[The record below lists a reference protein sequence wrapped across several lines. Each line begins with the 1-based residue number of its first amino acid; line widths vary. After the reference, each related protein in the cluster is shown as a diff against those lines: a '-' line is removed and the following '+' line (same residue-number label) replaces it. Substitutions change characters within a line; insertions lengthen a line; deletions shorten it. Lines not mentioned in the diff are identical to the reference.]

1 LAVSRRVVVVGGG
14 LVGSS
19 AAYRVA
25 CQGAEAVL
33 VDRADAGQATAAG
46 AGIISPGGRF
56 EDGDPD
62 LLGLVRT
69 AVAWYPELLE
79 RLAEDGEV
87 RTGYE
92 VVGALHVATSEQEA
106 GRLEG
111 LLGDL
116 RRRRAEGFSHIG
128 EAAIVDPATA
138 RARFPAL
145 GPVRAAVHIP
155 GAARVDGRLLR
166 DALHRALRR
175 RGGTTLEGGARLLLA
190 RGGERAAGVHVGG
203 ETLAADA
210 VIVAGG
216 AWSAALADDLGVSLP
231 VAPQRGQIAHL
242 ELPGMATGEWPIVLG
257 FHSHYLLTFPANRVV
272 AGATR
277 EYGAGYDHRI
287 TAAGMHEVLGEA
299 LRLAPGLAAATVLE
313 MRIGFR
319 PASPDGKPVL
329 GPAPQIHN
337 LYFATGHGPY
347 GLQVGPWSGA
357 AVADLALGRQVGPDL
372 GPFTVARFAGGR
384 RLTSSPERRA
394 GSPPGPPR

>member
-1 LAVSRRVVVVGGG
+1 LAVSRRIVVVGGG

-25 CQGAEAVL
+25 CEGAEAVL
-33 VDRADAGQATAAG
+33 VDRGDEGQATAAG
-46 AGIISPGGRF
+46 AGIIAPGGRF
-56 EDGDPD
+56 EEGDAE
-62 LLGLVRT
+62 LLELVRT

-92 VVGALHVATSEQEA
+92 VVGALHVATTEQEA
-106 GRLEG
+106 VRLEG
-111 LLGDL
+111 LLAAL
-116 RRRRAEGFSHIG
+116 RRRREEGFSHIG
-128 EAAIVDPATA
+128 DAAIVDPPNA
-138 RARFPAL
+138 RSRFPVL

-166 DALHRALRR
+166 DALHRALRS
-175 RGGTTLEGGARLLLA
+175 RGGAILAGGARLLLA
-190 RGGERAAGVHVGG
+190 RDGKRAAGVHVGG
-203 ETLAADA
+203 QTLPADA

-242 ELPGMATGEWPIVLG
+242 ELPGMTTGDWPIVLG

-277 EYGAGYDHRI
+277 EYGAGYDHRV

-299 LRLAPGLAAATVLE
+299 LRLAPGLAAATVAE
-313 MRIGFR
+313 VRVGFR

-329 GPAPQIHN
+329 GPAPGIRN
-337 LYFATGHGPY
+337 LYFATGHGSY

-357 AVADLALGRQVGPDL
+357 AVADLALGRKVALDL

-384 RLTSSPERRA
+384 RLTSSREKSAESRPE
-394 GSPPGPPR
+394 PPR